1 MKEFQEFIKNVIFF
15 SKWLLIPFLLRLFWT
30 LSVLGFHFV
39 VYSHVDSAEIMEVL
53 EAVDVIMIATLV
65 KMIITGSYHSFIDK
79 DHGDVNENSSS
90 GLLKVK
96 LATSI
101 LGVTTVHLLQAFVTL
116 GTLTKQSEIIEQT
129 MIINQ
134 QLIVHVVFIIGCIA
148 LAVVDYLHC
157 KSAKH

>member
-1 MKEFQEFIKNVIFF
+1 MNNLKEFVKIIIFS
-15 SKWLLIPFLLRLFWT
+15 SKWLLIPFLLKLFWT

-39 VYSHVDSAEIMEVL
+39 VFSHVETNEIMAVL

-79 DHGDVNENSSS
+79 DHGDANENSSS

-101 LGVTTVHLLQAFVTL
+101 LGVTTVHLLQSFVNL
-116 GTLTKQSEIIEQT
+116 GTLTKQSDVIAQT

-134 QLIVHVVFIIGCIA
+134 QIIVHVVFIIGCLA

>member
-1 MKEFQEFIKNVIFF
+1 MKDLKEIVKIIIFS
-15 SKWLLIPFLLRLFWT
+15 SKWLLIPFLLKLFWT

-39 VYSHVDSAEIMEVL
+39 VFSHVTTEEIMAVL

-101 LGVTTVHLLQAFVTL
+101 LGVTTVHLLQSFVNL
-116 GTLTKQSEIIEQT
+116 GTLTKPTDIIAQT
-129 MIINQ
+129 MVVNQ
-134 QLIVHVVFIIGCIA
+134 QLVVHVVFIVGCLA

>member
-1 MKEFQEFIKNVIFF
+1 MKDLKEIIKIIIFS
-15 SKWLLIPFLLRLFWT
+15 SKWLLIPFLLKLFWT

-39 VYSHVDSAEIMEVL
+39 VFSHVSTEEIMAVL

-101 LGVTTVHLLQAFVTL
+101 LGVTTVHLLQAFVNL
-116 GTLTKQSEIIEQT
+116 GTLTKPSDIEAQT
-129 MIINQ
+129 MIINL
-134 QLIVHVVFIIGCIA
+134 QLVVHVVFIVGCLA